1 VGGEAEQQRQERA
14 MGDQTATID
23 EPRAATAT
31 LPRPTTPSGGDWEIA
46 IVGGGIVGLATAREI
61 LRRRPGTR
69 LVVLEKEAEIAQHQ
83 TGHNSGV
90 IHAGIYYAP
99 GSMKAK
105 LCVAGA
111 EEMKRY
117 CDEKGIPWQRC
128 GKLIV
133 ATDETELPRLASLYE
148 RGQANGVR
156 GLELVEQE
164 RVHEIEPH
172 VRAVRAIWSPNTSIV
187 DYSMVARSYA
197 EDIEELGGEIRT
209 RHEALGFVRRNGRTM
224 IESSG
229 GVIEAAKVITCAGI
243 YADRV
248 AGLTGSSPEPRIVPF
263 RGDYY
268 ILNPKRRDLVRT
280 NIYPVPDPR
289 FPFLGVHFT
298 PRMNGDVWLGPN
310 AVLAFSRE
318 GYRFRDIRPKDAGEL
333 FTNGGFRRFA
343 RQHWRIG
350 LSEMARDLSRSRFL
364 ASLQKFIPELTQ
376 DDLLP
381 GPAGIRAQALSP
393 DGKLVDDFVI
403 DRGEGVLH
411 VRNAP
416 SPAATSSLQIGAMI
430 ADAVEEM

>member
-1 VGGEAEQQRQERA
+1 MSDAW
-14 MGDQTATID
+14 D
-23 EPRAATAT
+23 
-31 LPRPTTPSGGDWEIA
+31 IA

-61 LRRRPGTR
+61 LRRKPGTR
-69 LVVLEKEAEIAQHQ
+69 LIVLEKEAEVAQHQ

-99 GSMKAK
+99 GSMKAR

-111 EEMKRY
+111 TEMKRY
-117 CDEKGIPWQRC
+117 CDEKGIPWKRC

-133 ATDETELPRLASLYE
+133 ATDESELPRLAGLLE
-148 RGQANGVR
+148 RGIANGVE

-187 DYSMVARSYA
+187 DYGQVAKAYA
-197 EDIEELGGEIRT
+197 EDIQELGGEIRT
-209 RHEALGFVRRNGRTM
+209 RHEVLGFVRQSGRT
-224 IESSG
+224 IVESSG
-229 GVIEAAKVITCAGI
+229 GIVGADKVITCAGI
-243 YADRV
+243 YSDRV
-248 AGLTGSSPEPRIVPF
+248 ASLTGASREPRIVPF

-318 GYRFRDIRPKDAGEL
+318 GYRFRDIRLKDSGEL

-343 RQHWRIG
+343 RQHWKTG
-350 LSEMARDLSRSRFL
+350 MGEMARDLSRRRFL
-364 ASLQKFIPELTQ
+364 ESLQKFIPEMTL

-381 GPAGIRAQALSP
+381 GPAGIRAQALSN

>member
-1 VGGEAEQQRQERA
+1 
-14 MGDQTATID
+14 MDNQTATSD
-23 EPRAATAT
+23 EPHATTAT
-31 LPRPTTPSGGDWEIA
+31 LTRPRPATGGDWDIA

-61 LRRRPGTR
+61 LRRKPGTR
-69 LVVLEKEAEIAQHQ
+69 LVVLEKEDEIAQHQ

-111 EEMKRY
+111 AEMMRY
-117 CDEKGIPWQRC
+117 CDEKGIPWKRC

-133 ATDETELPRLASLYE
+133 ATDASELPRLASLYE
-148 RGQANGVR
+148 RGQANGVP

-164 RVHEIEPH
+164 RVREIEPH

-187 DYSMVARSYA
+187 DYGQVAKSYA
-197 EDIEELGGEIRT
+197 EDIQEFGGEIRT

-229 GVIEAAKVITCAGI
+229 GIVEAARVITCAGI
-243 YADRV
+243 YSDRV
-248 AGLTGSSPEPRIVPF
+248 AGLTGASAEPRIVPF

-298 PRMNGDVWLGPN
+298 PRMNGDIWLGPN
-310 AVLAFSRE
+310 AVLALSRE
-318 GYRFRDIRPKDAGEL
+318 GYRFRDVRPRDVGEL
-333 FTNGGFRRFA
+333 FINGGFRRFA
-343 RQHWRIG
+343 RQHWRTG
-350 LSEMARDLSRSRFL
+350 MNEMARDLSPGLFL
-364 ASLQKFIPELTQ
+364 ESLQKFIPELTR

-381 GPAGIRAQALSP
+381 GPAGIRAQALTA

-430 ADAVEEM
+430 ADAVEEMA